1 MTFSK
6 EWTND
11 ERLKIIVLLAGQI
24 QTDIPAGNYGA
35 ATKCD
40 ERGVPT
46 EFRPNMQSII
56 EVVYRP
62 ASVLEAC
69 RESLEQLVD
78 EHFEKYGDEHYTKQ
92 KFYEMSIEQAR
103 VLVEKEEQEYAA
115 RFSS

>member
-6 EWTND
+6 KWTNE
-11 ERLKIIVLLAGQI
+11 ERLKIVKLLAEQI
-24 QTDIPAGNYGA
+24 QTDILAGHYGA
-35 ATKCD
+35 ATKFD

-62 ASVLEAC
+62 ASVLEGC

-103 VLVEKEEQEYAA
+103 ALIEKEEQEYAA
-115 RFSS
+115 GFSS